1 MEFCDQSKSI
11 EKSAIENSSHSE
23 FNQKKIQI
31 KKRNYFTKIYYA
43 IISIVENL
51 ATTGKFTQK
60 VRHLDTKKIAQIHNH
75 NISNLCAKKGFTY
88 IE

>member
-1 MEFCDQSKSI
+1 MQRKKVTERLLSSVKVLVDDIKTLYPNSKI
-11 EKSAIENSSHSE
+11 
-23 FNQKKIQI
+23 
-31 KKRNYFTKIYYA
+31 A

-60 VRHLDTKKIAQIHNH
+60 VRHLDTGKIAQIHNQ
-75 NISNLCAKKGFTY
+75 NLSNLCTKKGFTY

>member
-1 MEFCDQSKSI
+1 MQRKKVTERLLSSVIVLVDDIKTSYPNSKI
-11 EKSAIENSSHSE
+11 
-23 FNQKKIQI
+23 
-31 KKRNYFTKIYYA
+31 A

-60 VRHLDTKKIAQIHNH
+60 VRHLDTKKIAQIHNQ